1 MDLPWWS
8 YVISMSLYFVFLL
21 WVVDYFRKHPKASAY
36 FWIASLATFPLWILT
51 GGVEGWFRWF
61 KILSVILPTIVVGL
75 ARIAVHYNRTGPVWN
90 VLKKPGFVWFF
101 YGILF
106 LNIAEAVVKDLQLGN
121 YANALT
127 GVVLCVT
134 IPYVPKYWKITT
146 TGGSD
151 LIAYTT
157 AGWNLLYTLW
167 NAAFVYAEA
176 PKYFAA
182 SVTILLAAE
191 IYPIIKRR
199 PELYVIAR
207 VYTLAT
213 HLLLRAAADFFPAV
227 MDASRWFNA
236 DVLHW
241 WGIVNLVAA
250 VPFLFWFTWQ
260 LDSGKAERSFRHG
273 RPADDADDAAAN
285 ASANANANANADA
298 DANADA
304 NADADADGASLA
316 PERQGARR

>member
-8 YVISMSLYFVFLL
+8 YAISMPLYFVFLL

-75 ARIAVHYNRTGPVWN
+75 ARIAVHYNKTGRMWG
-90 VLKKPGFVWFF
+90 VLKNPKFVWFF

-106 LNIAEAVVKDLQLGN
+106 LNITEAVVKDLQLGN
-121 YANALT
+121 YANALA

-157 AGWNLLYTLW
+157 VGWNLLYTMW

-176 PKYFAA
+176 PQYFAA

-207 VYTLAT
+207 VYTLAA
-213 HLLLRAAADFFPAV
+213 HLLLRATADFFPAV

-241 WGIVNLVAA
+241 WGIVNLVVAI
-250 VPFLFWFTWQ
+250 PFLFWFTWQ
-260 LDSGKAERSFRHG
+260 LDSGKAEKSFRHG
-273 RPADDADDAAAN
+273 R
-285 ASANANANANADA
+285 DA
-298 DANADA
+298 DAEKDDA
-304 NADADADGASLA
+304 EDDDADGAPTTSERKTA
-316 PERQGARR
+316 PV